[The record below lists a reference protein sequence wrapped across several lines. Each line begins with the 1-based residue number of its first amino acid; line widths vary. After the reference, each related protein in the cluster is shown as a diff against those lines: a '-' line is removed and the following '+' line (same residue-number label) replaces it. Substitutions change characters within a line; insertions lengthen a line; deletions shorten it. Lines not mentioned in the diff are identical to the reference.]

1 MAQLSQLNIFLQE
14 SAGSADAKNV
24 HQLSPAPVSEEPE
37 ESRGATFDRCEFSFR
52 YSLACGPKTGPR
64 QGNSDMEVVRILLLV
79 VLSLSYFY
87 NCYLGMEYT
96 YMFPQ
101 TACVIFT
108 AAFLTCFTGIL
119 LISALI
125 LYHIRL
131 RQGKSVYY
139 LNYHLTWNI
148 STAYISIFFH
158 FASGFFSL
166 LEYQRRATDSS
177 LPSETETASQGSD
190 FRMQSGSSIQVISL
204 PETPPPPPS
213 IVRVRSQE
221 SRNSDIPKPTQI
233 QKRRVTWAL

>member
-1 MAQLSQLNIFLQE
+1 MQLTSRNLQAINVFISSCSLVFLALGILVDDWVILSIE
-14 SAGSADAKNV
+14 TEENV
-24 HQLSPAPVSEEPE
+24 KIHSPWK
-37 ESRGATFDRCEFSFR
+37 
-52 YSLACGPKTGPR
+52 YSTIWPKG
-64 QGNSDMEVVRILLLV
+64 DMEVVRIMLLV

-101 TACVIFT
+101 TACVTFT
-108 AAFLTCFTGIL
+108 AALLTCFTGIL
-119 LISALI
+119 LISALL

-139 LNYHLTWNI
+139 SNYHLTWNI
-148 STAYISIFFH
+148 STAYISIFLH

-166 LEYQRRATDSS
+166 LEYQRAIDSS
-177 LPSETETASQGSD
+177 LPSETASQGSD

-204 PETPPPPPS
+204 PETSPPPPS

-221 SRNSDIPKPTQI
+221 SKDSDIPKPTQI